1 MRRTTALAGI
11 GAMAVTGMV
20 VLAPVASA
28 GPFGNFGKKDQKD
41 TASTDSGSGC
51 PACENLD
58 LSQAGI
64 VGRVLNNTPIG
75 NVIEYGPKSILAG
88 NGGAYPNWSD
98 GTSLPGTPIWNTI
111 KGPVAE
117 PQKPFSWLNGE
128 KMGQSQTETPTPN
141 PNPGS

>member
-20 VLAPVASA
+20 ALAPVASA

-51 PACENLD
+51 PTCENLD

-75 NVIEYGPKSILAG
+75 NVIEFGPKSILAG
-88 NGGAYPNWSD
+88 NGDN
-98 GTSLPGTPIWNTI
+98 LPGTPIWNTI
-111 KGPVAE
+111 KEPVAE

-141 PNPGS
+141 PNPNPGS

>member
-51 PACENLD
+51 TTCENLD

-64 VGRVLNNTPIG
+64 VGRVLDNTPIG

-88 NGGAYPNWSD
+88 NGGPSAD

-111 KGPVAE
+111 KKPLTE
-117 PQKPFSWLNGE
+117 PQKPFSWLNGV
-128 KMGQSQTETPTPN
+128 KMGQS
-141 PNPGS
+141 S

>member
-28 GPFGNFGKKDQKD
+28 GPFGLGNKDQD
-41 TASTDSGSGC
+41 STDSGSSCGSC
-51 PACENLD
+51 PTDLD
-58 LSQAGI
+58 QGGI

-75 NVIEYGPKSILAG
+75 NVIEFGPKSILAG
-88 NGGAYPNWSD
+88 NGISPDD
-98 GTSLPGTPIWNTI
+98 GGLPGTPIWNTI
-111 KGPVAE
+111 KGPLTE

-128 KMGQSQTETPTPN
+128 KMGQSQTETPD
-141 PNPGS
+141 PGPGQLTAH

>member
-20 VLAPVASA
+20 ALAPVASA
-28 GPFGNFGKKDQKD
+28 DRFGFGKKDQKD
-41 TASTDSGSGC
+41 KASTASGSGC
-51 PACENLD
+51 DCPTD
-58 LSQAGI
+58 LYQGGI

-88 NGGAYPNWSD
+88 NGGPSAD

-111 KGPVAE
+111 KGPLTE
-117 PQKPFSWLNGE
+117 PQAPFSWLNGV
-128 KMGQSQTETPTPN
+128 KMGQSQTQTS
-141 PNPGS
+141 NPGS